1 MWLILKINTT
11 LGELVVLHAVQH
23 YPALCAV
30 SIKVNASDKQ
40 SALCHA
46 VFYSLFCTALFLL
59 PMSVCVCQTP
69 SIGLWHPSFYHCLFS
84 YAIGSRKL
92 LANEQF
98 FCWCSN
104 SSKFVTNNSNKT
116 RCVIYSHQ
124 QSLHLRKQNHNC
136 LNRDGTLFYFLPGVD
151 VSCVYVHAWV
161 LSCLYSHIST
171 QTFQRVLTAS
181 MDSCTE
187 IESAPSVA

>member
-98 FCWCSN
+98 FVGAQTGVSLLQTTQIKQDV
-104 SSKFVTNNSNKT
+104 SFTATNKVYTCTNKT
-116 RCVIYSHQ
+116 TIV
-124 QSLHLRKQNHNC
+124 
-136 LNRDGTLFYFLPGVD
+136 
-151 VSCVYVHAWV
+151 
-161 LSCLYSHIST
+161 
-171 QTFQRVLTAS
+171 
-181 MDSCTE
+181 
-187 IESAPSVA
+187 